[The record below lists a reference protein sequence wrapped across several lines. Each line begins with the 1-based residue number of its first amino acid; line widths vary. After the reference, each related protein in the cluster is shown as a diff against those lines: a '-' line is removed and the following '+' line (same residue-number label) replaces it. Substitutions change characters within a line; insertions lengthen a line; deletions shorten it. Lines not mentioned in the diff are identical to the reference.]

1 MANKNQLLRYLIIDE
16 MLRNK
21 QKKYPS
27 KEDLITTIQER
38 TDKNYSDSSLE
49 KDFKAMRT
57 QFGAP
62 IEFHNLYRG
71 YFYGYKYKN
80 KRGEMSYEEDTEYK
94 FMSISL
100 SQKDLVALNF
110 AESVLQ
116 SFRDTPIFAEFSD
129 AINKVLDAVEINKQL
144 KDTIQERKNF
154 VQTENAGYT
163 EGRKWLSDILTAI
176 INKKQIRFEY
186 KKFSQTESSE
196 RVLHPYL
203 LKEFKGRWYVI
214 GYNPDKQRTATFA
227 LDRILSLEI
236 SSLSIMYPEK
246 IGFEAE
252 TFYEHCF
259 GITRLQDEKVEN
271 IILTFTPF
279 VGNYLK
285 NKPLHHTQ
293 KILVDNEQEFSISLE
308 LIINYDL
315 LTELLSYGSS
325 LKVLAPLRLVKMM
338 KEELQKNLEK
348 YLK

>member
-21 QKKYPS
+21 QRKYPS
-27 KEDLITTIQER
+27 KEDLIGAIQER

-49 KDFKAMRT
+49 KDFKAMRS
-57 QFGAP
+57 QFNAP

-71 YFYGYKYKN
+71 YFYGYKDKN
-80 KRGEMSYEEDTEYK
+80 RRGEMSYEEDLDYK

-100 SQKDLVALNF
+100 SQKDLIALNF

-163 EGRKWLSDILTAI
+163 EGRKWLSDILSAI
-176 INKKQIRFEY
+176 KSHKQIRFEY
-186 KKFSQTESSE
+186 KKFSQTESSQ

-214 GYNPDKQRTATFA
+214 GYNPEKERTATFA
-227 LDRILSLEI
+227 LDRIISLEI
-236 SSLSIMYPEK
+236 SSLSVMYPEK

-252 TFYEHCF
+252 SFYDNCF
-259 GITRLQDEKVEN
+259 GITRLQDEKVEH
-271 IILTFTPF
+271 IVLSFTSF
-279 VGNYLK
+279 LGNYLK
-285 NKPLHHTQ
+285 SKPFHHTQ
-293 KILVDNEQEFSISLE
+293 KVLVDDEKEFRISLD

-315 LTELLSYGSS
+315 LTEILSYGSQV
-325 LKVLAPLRLVKMM
+325 KVVAPERLAAMVKA
-338 KEELQKNLEK
+338 ELQKTLEK
-348 YLK
+348 Y